1 MALQLSQA
9 TKALDSAC
17 AAMAALEA
25 NSSLTLPWTPD
36 SPQHMEAMTLCQHQ
50 DYHHLLDEIEQ
61 CAVSHQFEIEKM
73 GLPKTG
79 EILVSDYP
87 YVPTSTLSW
96 PRLQNL
102 SKYHITG
109 CKVGEDSPYH
119 PQKVQYIG
127 SEHESTQAK
136 ADLGEHHQFGF
147 HLRYCDTVWPWRYSW
162 QALGTTSLL

>member
-1 MALQLSQA
+1 MVSVGTQRRYTALQLSQA
-9 TKALDSAC
+9 TEALDSAH

-36 SPQHMEAMTLCQHQ
+36 SPQCMEAMTLCQHQ

-87 YVPTSTLSW
+87 YVPTSTLS
-96 PRLQNL
+96 
-102 SKYHITG
+102 
-109 CKVGEDSPYH
+109 
-119 PQKVQYIG
+119 
-127 SEHESTQAK
+127 
-136 ADLGEHHQFGF
+136 
-147 HLRYCDTVWPWRYSW
+147 
-162 QALGTTSLL
+162 